1 MAYCSQKV
9 KNTPIT
15 DLMLLIRQ
23 DVDRTIPEVAF
34 FQSEK
39 IRTMMCNIL
48 FIHAKIDPGLCY
60 KQGMHEILGRYRNH
74 KLFYIKFMSI
84 FDT

>member
-1 MAYCSQKV
+1 MLYV
-9 KNTPIT
+9 YVFIITKNEPKK

-60 KQGMHEILGRYRNH
+60 KQGMHEILGRCPAQ
-74 KLFYIKFMSI
+74 FYFLVIK
-84 FDT
+84 

>member
-1 MAYCSQKV
+1 
-9 KNTPIT
+9 
-15 DLMLLIRQ
+15 MLLIRQ

-60 KQGMHEILGRYRNH
+60 KQGMHEILGRCPTIFPVSKNWCIYS
-74 KLFYIKFMSI
+74 LFSTPK
-84 FDT
+84 

>member
-1 MAYCSQKV
+1 MKSPLYVQK
-9 KNTPIT
+9 NFPEARFLPIT

-60 KQGMHEILGRYRNH
+60 KQGMHEILGRCPTFF
-74 KLFYIKFMSI
+74 LE
-84 FDT
+84 